1 MRNISTSIN
10 IKETRFDLSS
20 ITEIG
25 LKNKVFSQS
34 SIKFIQCFTLT
45 NLLYLFL
52 SSNNLENLDFF
63 LKLELPCVKWIY
75 LNDNHLSEFITLKKF
90 KTLEEIEME
99 NNKIE
104 NIDLLGELLKELT
117 RLTKFNLK
125 KNNIKYGNIP
135 LKIVDERDINLLID
149 I

>member
-1 MRNISTSIN
+1 MFYIGNNNIDFNDSIN
-10 IKETRFDLSS
+10 ITETIFDLSS

-25 LKNKVFSQS
+25 LTKKVFSQS
-34 SIKFIQCFTLT
+34 SIIFIQCFTLT

-63 LKLELPCVKWIY
+63 IKSELPCVKWIY
-75 LNDNHLSEFITLKKF
+75 LNDNQLSEFITLKKF

-117 RLTKFNLK
+117 KLTKFNLK
-125 KNNIKYGNIP
+125 KK
-135 LKIVDERDINLLID
+135 
-149 I
+149 